1 MHSTTEARSIS
12 AYGPARSTVQG
23 TPLEPEELQ
32 RMQADWHAT
41 LFRRPG

>member
-12 AYGPARSTVQG
+12 AYGLARSTVQG

-32 RMQADWHAT
+32 RMQAYWHAT
-41 LFRRPG
+41 LFLPAG